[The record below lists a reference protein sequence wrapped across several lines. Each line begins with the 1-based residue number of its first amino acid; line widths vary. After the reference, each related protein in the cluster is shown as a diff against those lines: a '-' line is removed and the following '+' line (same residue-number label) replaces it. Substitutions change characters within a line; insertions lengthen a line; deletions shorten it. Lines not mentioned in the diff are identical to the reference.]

1 MESGRSD
8 CFVAGR
14 RRCSLAGWRPGHSTR
29 HGRPQGHA
37 SARISHLRYHL
48 VRTTTYS
55 PPLLLV
61 WLPLSRTHVLRKA
74 TTGQSHIAP
83 TNGPWGLITMGAH
96 HSRNHIVSPLEPPQH
111 GAVSALHR
119 EARCHS
125 NPALSRTFCSVCRAA
140 TTSGYRLGSRC
151 SSCMRSA
158 SCACRRWQ
166 SASWVRRR
174 GRAASCGTS

>member
-83 TNGPWGLITMGAH
+83 TNGPWGLITAAITSSPPSSPLSMVQSLRCIERRAAIQIPRSPARSVLCAGLLRHRATVWEAAVPAACGAH
-96 HSRNHIVSPLEPPQH
+96 PAPA
-111 GAVSALHR
+111 GA
-119 EARCHS
+119 
-125 NPALSRTFCSVCRAA
+125 
-140 TTSGYRLGSRC
+140 
-151 SSCMRSA
+151 
-158 SCACRRWQ
+158 
-166 SASWVRRR
+166 
-174 GRAASCGTS
+174 GRALRGCAGGVVPHHVVHPD